1 MAGNDK
7 IFKKEILELLF
18 NYIDKLE
25 YSDINRKKM
34 NSIIDKLLYKK
45 EDKETIIKSLLLSKE
60 SSEYLTKF
68 KIINNENLNNSKESN
83 GIKYFKVFVA
93 LYKTEILYLLFIK
106 FLVSH
111 FDHAA
116 VHNEY
121 IISKYAWGNKKIVD
135 FNYTRISINKKC
147 DRELIHYQDN
157 WNSWDKILDGSNNPS
172 STLLSFFETEI
183 IGSNISIT

>member
-1 MAGNDK
+1 
-7 IFKKEILELLF
+7 
-18 NYIDKLE
+18 
-25 YSDINRKKM
+25 M

-45 EDKETIIKSLLLSKE
+45 EYKETIIKSLLVSKE

-68 KIINNENLNNSKESN
+68 KIISKEMRFYSIYNENLNNPEESK
-83 GIKYFKVFVA
+83 GIKYFKEFIA

-135 FNYTRISINKKC
+135 FNYTRISISKEC
-147 DRELIHYQDN
+147 DRNLIHYQDN
-157 WNSWDKILDGSNNPS
+157 WNSWDKILDGSNNPL

-183 IGSNISIT
+183 IDSNISIT